1 MHGRVPHM
9 GACLSVLSF
18 RAFSGP
24 HLEHGRKRRPFPF
37 LPCKHRSRGLMGE
50 QKVNIK
56 KSFQFATVV
65 VSAGLLAITSHGQ
78 LIVEEAALREAIRQ
92 QTTWTSENIQRN
104 PYLFIQDQIRQCDS
118 LKAKIEAQTI
128 TLTRMGKEAA
138 RKVEEADGMKAR
150 YTRFLAAAT
159 AAYDEAEASGKW
171 PVTVNGYE
179 MDEEELGDK
188 MDDAATRIELA
199 EKEKTQNTAIGKKV
213 EIRQGILK
221 KKKRELANIR
231 LQLVQQAEQVK
242 MNAALAEIEGLQD
255 VLGTI
260 SDMMIEID
268 EDPTKLSIDDLT
280 SEDPDAA
287 KKARIKAIRERA
299 KQGE

>member
-1 MHGRVPHM
+1 MGRV
-9 GACLSVLSF
+9 AS
-18 RAFSGP
+18 RAFLQGFLRASLGAWKGMP
-24 HLEHGRKRRPFPF
+24 PFSFP
-37 LPCKHRSRGLMGE
+37 PVQTKGKGHREDGQVDIQDMFR
-50 QKVNIK
+50 NI
-56 KSFQFATVV
+56 AAVV
-65 VSAGLLAITSHGQ
+65 VIGFVAAPCFGQ
-78 LIVEEAALREAIRQ
+78 WVVDRAALREEIRQ
-92 QTTWTSENIQRN
+92 QTTWTSENIAKN

-118 LKAKIEAQTI
+118 LKAKIEAQSI

-150 YTRFLAAAT
+150 YTRFLAAAN

-171 PVTVNGYE
+171 PVAVNGYE
-179 MDEEELGDK
+179 MDEDELGDK
-188 MDDAATRIELA
+188 MDDAQTRIELA

-221 KKKRELANIR
+221 KKKRELANLR
-231 LQLVQQAEQVK
+231 LKLVQQAEQVK

-260 SDMMIEID
+260 SDMMVEID

-280 SEDPDAA
+280 AEDPDAA

>member
-1 MHGRVPHM
+1 MDIGKF
-9 GACLSVLSF
+9 F
-18 RAFSGP
+18 RHA
-24 HLEHGRKRRPFPF
+24 
-37 LPCKHRSRGLMGE
+37 
-50 QKVNIK
+50 VA
-56 KSFQFATVV
+56 FATMGVV
-65 VSAGLLAITSHGQ
+65 AAPCFGQ
-78 LIVEEAALREAIRQ
+78 FIVEQAALREAIRQ
-92 QTTWTSENIQRN
+92 QTTWTSENIARN

-138 RKVEEADGMKAR
+138 RKVEEAVGMNAR
-150 YTRFLAAAT
+150 YTRFLSAAN
-159 AAYDEAEASGKW
+159 AAYDAAEASGKW

-179 MDEEELGDK
+179 MDEDELGDK
-188 MDDAATRIELA
+188 MDDAQTRIELA
-199 EKEKTQNTAIGKKV
+199 EKERAQYTAIGKKV
-213 EIRQGILK
+213 EIRQGVLK
-221 KKKRELANIR
+221 KKKRELANLR
-231 LQLVQQAEQVK
+231 LKLVQQAEQVK

-260 SDMMIEID
+260 SDMMVEID

-280 SEDPDAA
+280 AEDPDAA